1 MSTQQTPVDA
11 SEAFRFGEASEKNTK
26 TMVEYLGDM
35 LSIEGHIEEALDRQ
49 LTSTK
54 DHPGASAAVQRFHDM
69 VKANKLKLEQHLEG
83 VTDSKGNP
91 VKEIGANLLG
101 KAAGI
106 INWVRTEGVSKSLRD
121 DYVAFNL
128 AAISYSMLET
138 TARALGDENSVA
150 LAQEGLRDYAGAVQ
164 EINQLISE
172 VVVWELE
179 KDGHRVEQGAADKT
193 RNNIKKAWKET
204 APKAGAVH

>member
-1 MSTQQTPVDA
+1 MSTQQTPIDTP
-11 SEAFRFGEASEKNTK
+11 EASFSAGLSEQNMK
-26 TMVEYLGDM
+26 TMVDYLGDM
-35 LSIEGHIEEALDRQ
+35 LSIESHIEEALDRQ

-54 DHPGASAAVQRFHDM
+54 DHPGASAAVHGFHDM
-69 VKANKLKLEQHLEG
+69 VKANKLKLEQHLES
-83 VTDSKGNP
+83 VTDSNGNS

-101 KAAGI
+101 KAAGL

-128 AAISYSMLET
+128 AAISYTMLDT
-138 TARALGDENSVA
+138 TAQALGDKKTVA
-150 LAQEGLRDYAGAVQ
+150 LAEEGLRDYAGAAQ

-179 KDGHRVEQGAADKT
+179 KDGHQVEAGAADRT
-193 RNNIKKAWKET
+193 RSKIQKAWKET
-204 APKAGAVH
+204 APKSSAVH